1 MAIFSDLANSL
12 RSELVWSDKIM
23 TLSTGA
29 KASLIISVYKNTRF
43 LKAVLDSV
51 AQQTWREFEV
61 IISEDGESE
70 EMRQFL
76 DSNSFDFSITHLT
89 QEDVGWRKNQALN
102 RAILAAKADWL
113 VFIDGDC
120 VLHPRFMEFHWK
132 LRGENMILA
141 GKRIKLD
148 EETSQLLLNG
158 QVKLEEMNA
167 LIRKRSGAIKKN
179 GGGFVEEGIFI
190 DPKGL
195 LGFIPKL
202 RKMRHLKGC
211 NMSFHRDAILAI
223 NGFDEDYI
231 KPAVGE
237 DADLLWRFQG
247 LGYELKSLRNLAVQ
261 YHLYHKESWTDQEE
275 NLAIMR
281 KNQAERRFVCKNG
294 IKKI

>member
-1 MAIFSDLANSL
+1 
-12 RSELVWSDKIM
+12 M
-23 TLSTGA
+23 TSSTGA
-29 KASLIISVYKNTRF
+29 QASLIISVYKNTSF
-43 LKAVLDSV
+43 LKAVLDSLTL
-51 AQQTWREFEV
+51 QTWMDFEV

-76 DSNSFDFSITHLT
+76 KDYSVDFPLLHLT
-89 QEDVGWRKNQALN
+89 QKDIGWRKNQALN
-102 RAILAAKADWL
+102 RAILAAQTDWL

-132 LRGENMILA
+132 LRDKKVILA

-148 EETSQLLLNG
+148 ADTSQLLLLG
-158 QVKLEEMNA
+158 QVELKEMNA
-167 LIRKRSGAIKKN
+167 LIRKRSGLIKKN

-202 RKMRHLKGC
+202 RKMKHLKGC

-223 NGFDEDYI
+223 NGFDEEYI

-247 LGYELKSLRNLAVQ
+247 LGYQLKSLRNLAVQ

-275 NLAIMR
+275 NLAIMK
-281 KNQAERRFVCKNG
+281 KNQAEGRFVCKNG